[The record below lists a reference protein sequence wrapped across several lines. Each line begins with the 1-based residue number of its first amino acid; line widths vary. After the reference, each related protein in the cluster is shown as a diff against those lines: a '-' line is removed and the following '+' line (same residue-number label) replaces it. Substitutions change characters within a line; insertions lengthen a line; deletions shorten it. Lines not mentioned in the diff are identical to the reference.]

1 MRRGKILSF
10 LLFHKRIVFTSVII
24 VSAISI
30 IFLPNLIHLVKAS
43 FASPGD
49 TSLIHACKDSRGR
62 LIQIDAGSSCNANET
77 LVTWIKDVDAGNGL
91 SITRSS
97 SGATLSLTNDTTDG
111 WTPAAETWTYASAS
125 TFTVSGN
132 QTVKYLKGTRLKFTQ
147 TTTKYAVVVG
157 SSYTSPDTT
166 VTILINTDYAIA
178 NATISANY
186 YSYAINPQGYPG
198 WFATAAPTTWT
209 NIDNGSGGAP
219 TVTSFRQKVEGNTLS
234 GRMLVGSSYVS
245 NPSPT
250 ADFGF
255 LSPVSPVNTSNNTAI
270 GSGWVIKTS
279 GSVPYTGVAF
289 YANSGSTIYI
299 NIGTALSDN
308 TQLDSVSWDY
318 SIEF

>member
-1 MRRGKILSF
+1 MERGKILSF
-10 LLFHKRIVFTSVII
+10 LVFHKRLVFTSVII
-24 VSAISI
+24 ISAISI
-30 IFLPNLIHLVKAS
+30 LLLPNLIHLVKAN

-62 LIQIDAGSSCNANET
+62 LIQIDAGGSCNANET

-97 SGATLSLTNDTTDG
+97 SGATLSLTSDTIDG

-132 QTVKYLKGTRLKFTQ
+132 QTVKYSKGTRLKFMQ

-157 SSYTSPDTT
+157 SSYSSPDTT
-166 VTILINTDYAIA
+166 VTILINSDYTIA
-178 NATISANY
+178 NAAISANY
-186 YSYAINPQGYPG
+186 YSYAVNPQGYPG
-198 WFATAAPTTWT
+198 WFAVVAPTTWM
-209 NIDNGSGGAP
+209 NLDDGSGGAP
-219 TVTSFRQKVEGNTLS
+219 TVTSFRQRVDGNTLS
-234 GRMLVGSSYVS
+234 GRILIGSCYV
-245 NPSPT
+245 NKIIPT

-255 LSPVSPVNTSNNTAI
+255 LNSINAVNTSNNTAI

-279 GSVPYTGVAF
+279 GSVPYPAVAF
-289 YANSGSTIYI
+289 YINTGYIYI
-299 NIGTALSDN
+299 DIGTAFENN
-308 TQLDSVSWDY
+308 TQLDMVSWNY